1 MPINWYSAVQLALE
15 RYSARNSTI
24 QIERSRFIQQEL
36 PRMVS
41 DTGSFGKTPAQ
52 TVSRVLQELREDKFL
67 FFSDTGLYT
76 LNQVLVSAISEDLP
90 DDVLE
95 NAVEEG
101 LLVLSDVETSNDV
114 ALSRVRRGVN
124 ALRKKTLSNYRGSCA
139 LCDVDDKGL
148 LVASHVARW
157 ADHPE
162 ARGLLSNTICLCTL
176 HDKLFENGYFS
187 MDDALNL
194 IWKMPQTIKVI
205 DVWRQQCTV
214 NFKLPQSVKPNLA
227 FIKEHRHRV
236 GL

>member
-1 MPINWYSAVQLALE
+1 
-15 RYSARNSTI
+15 
-24 QIERSRFIQQEL
+24 
-36 PRMVS
+36 MVS

>member
-1 MPINWYSAVQLALE
+1 MSLNWYSAVQLALE

-41 DTGSFGKTPAQ
+41 DTG
-52 TVSRVLQELREDKFL
+52 R
-67 FFSDTGLYT
+67 YT
-76 LNQVLVSAISEDLP
+76 LNQVLVSATSEDLP

-101 LLVLSDVETSNDV
+101 LLILSDVETSNDV
-114 ALSRVRRGVN
+114 ALSRVRRGMN

-157 ADHPE
+157 
-162 ARGLLSNTICLCTL
+162 C
-176 HDKLFENGYFS
+176 
-187 MDDALNL
+187 
-194 IWKMPQTIKVI
+194 
-205 DVWRQQCTV
+205 
-214 NFKLPQSVKPNLA
+214 
-227 FIKEHRHRV
+227 
-236 GL
+236 